1 MKKQIQVI
9 NSRLAFAP
17 VLARITPT
25 SDMLPQTACWL
36 RGERAGRQHWR
47 PWTLWHLGALT
58 TSVAVLVLPTLA
70 SAQSL
75 VPLIPLSM
83 SQKNGA
89 AGFKSS
95 AFAPDLDGA
104 RVVYVDPSQITYPT
118 VLPAQTI
125 AGPAGPDVQ
134 VNDPSLD
141 HIQVLQ
147 AYGWAS
153 PDWEF
158 VTQSE
163 TTLAADDNNIVVS
176 YNTSAG
182 VHVVKVPSGFFTDVH
197 HTSGYSVSHDGGQTW
212 RSGFIPTSPGGLG
225 IGGDGVVATDRAGN
239 FYYSALCKDSNFISG
254 VCVGKST
261 DHGDTFGAAQVV
273 ALDPGSDKEWIAVGP
288 DPSVPSRD
296 NIYVTWTSF
305 DPSGTNSALA
315 FSRSTDGGTTWSPA
329 RTLFSY
335 TDDGVFSG
343 QIQDSNP
350 TVDKSNGRLYVPF
363 LHYDHIDGGNFLFGG
378 PDYVRVLV
386 SDDAGN
392 TFTPLAF
399 NVPGAPNPFVYPV
412 LQVGIPA
419 DCGVAGGTRT
429 VIKQGPDIGGGIWGE
444 LFGLPRFVHCTR
456 IITQPT
462 TAAQNGRVVIALN
475 ASTSDVATSPSSPS
489 QIIALYSKD
498 GGRTWF
504 PPFVVAPATANA
516 PQHFHPAIALAPNG
530 NTLYVGYYVQQSN
543 EQVRTEM
550 ATLQLTGGGLQLLGY
565 KPLSSVAFDLEPN
578 NVPSSIGVSKDEN
591 TVNFDYIFAP
601 GYNLGEYMGMAT
613 DSQGNPM
620 ASWGDSRNLW
630 VSPADGYYPGIHP
643 QTDVFFVKP

>member
-1 MKKQIQVI
+1 MAVG
-9 NSRLAFAP
+9 L
-17 VLARITPT
+17 VLA
-25 SDMLPQTACWL
+25 D
-36 RGERAGRQHWR
+36 
-47 PWTLWHLGALT
+47 
-58 TSVAVLVLPTLA
+58 LA
-70 SAQSL
+70 SAQTL
-75 VPLIPLSM
+75 VPLIRLST
-83 SQKNGA
+83 SQNHGA
-89 AGFKSS
+89 AGFKS
-95 AFAPDLDGA
+95 AGALFDLDGA
-104 RVVYVDPSQITYPT
+104 SVVYVDPSKITYPT

-141 HIQVLQ
+141 HIEVLQ

-158 VTQSE
+158 CTESE
-163 TTLAADDNNIVVS
+163 TTLAADGSNIVVS
-176 YNTSAG
+176 YNSSAG
-182 VHVVKVPSGFFTDVH
+182 VHVVKVSSGFFTDVH

-239 FYYSALCKDSNFISG
+239 FYYSALGKDSNFISG

-261 DHGDTFGAAQVV
+261 DHGDTFGPAQVV

-296 NIYVTWTSF
+296 NIYVTWSSF

-329 RTLFSY
+329 RTLFTY
-335 TDDGVFSG
+335 ADDGLFSG
-343 QIQDSNP
+343 QIQFSNP
-350 TVDKSNGRLYVPF
+350 TVDRSNGRLYVPF
-363 LHYDHIDGGNFLFGG
+363 LHYDHIDGGNLLFGG

-386 SDDAGN
+386 SDDGGN

-412 LQVGIPA
+412 LQVGTPA
-419 DCGVAGGTRT
+419 DLGVVGGTWG
-429 VIKQGPDIGGGIWGE
+429 VIHQGPDIGGGIWGE

-456 IITQPT
+456 IITQPA

-475 ASTSDVATSPSSPS
+475 ASTSDVAINPSSPS

-498 GGRTWF
+498 GGQTWF
-504 PPFVVAPATANA
+504 PPFVVAPATTGE
-516 PQHFHPAIALAPNG
+516 PRQFHPAVALAPNG

-550 ATLQLTGGGLQLLGY
+550 ATLQLTGGGLQLVGY
-565 KPLSSVAFDLEPN
+565 TPLSSVAFDLEPN

-591 TVNFDYIFAP
+591 TVNFDYIMKP
-601 GYNLGEYMGMAT
+601 GYNLGEYMGVAT
-613 DSQGNPM
+613 DAAGNPM

-630 VSPADGYYPGIHP
+630 VSPADGYYPGVHP
-643 QTDVFFVKP
+643 QTDVFFVRP